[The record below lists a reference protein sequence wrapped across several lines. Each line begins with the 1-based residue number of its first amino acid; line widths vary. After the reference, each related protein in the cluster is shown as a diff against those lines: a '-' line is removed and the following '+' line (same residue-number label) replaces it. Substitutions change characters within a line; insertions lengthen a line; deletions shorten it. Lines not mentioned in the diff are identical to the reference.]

1 VVTPGTVFGGTV
13 VEGSDKAVVVVWP
26 GSVVGGVVVGVV
38 VSGIVVDEFGK
49 VVDVVLVDVVGGG
62 GHFDVKRKV
71 PPTLALVQVI
81 APFDGFTCF
90 LAFTPLTTTPIFPHG
105 TGTRTVD
112 PFIEMR
118 STCEWFGSRKTVTVM
133 STQPLL
139 SIVRCLMATPA
150 M

>member
-1 VVTPGTVFGGTV
+1 M
-13 VEGSDKAVVVVWP
+13 VEGLDKAVVVVWP
-26 GSVVGGVVVGVV
+26 GSMVGGVVVGVV

-62 GHFDVKRKV
+62 GHFDVKGKV

-90 LAFTPLTTTPIFPHG
+90 LDFTPLTTTSIFPHG

-118 STCEWFGSRKTVTVM
+118 STCECFGSRKTVTVM